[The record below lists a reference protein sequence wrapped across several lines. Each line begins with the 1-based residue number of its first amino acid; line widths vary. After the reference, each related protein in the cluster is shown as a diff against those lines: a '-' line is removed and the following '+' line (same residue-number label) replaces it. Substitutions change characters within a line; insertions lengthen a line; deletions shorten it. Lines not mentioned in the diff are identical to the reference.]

1 MAASRSASAYPDGI
15 APGDA
20 DGHGAR
26 LNWISL
32 AVLGAIL
39 LAALLGAFGGGKAR
53 GAIVDASAAR
63 LEVHTPRVLRNGM
76 FFETRI
82 HVTAKA
88 PIADAVIVVP
98 ATLWRDMTINTMI
111 PAASEEKAEKRAFRF
126 HYGPMKPGDV
136 LDIKVDGQINPP
148 LFAGNSGSVG
158 LHDGD
163 RPIAAIPVEIT
174 VLP

>member
-1 MAASRSASAYPDGI
+1 MAGTKSSSGYPDGI
-15 APGDA
+15 APSDA

-26 LNWISL
+26 FNWMSL
-32 AVLGAIL
+32 AVLGAIM

-53 GAIVDASAAR
+53 GMLADAPAAQ
-63 LEVHTPRVLRNGM
+63 LEVHTPRVLRNGV

-82 HVTAKA
+82 RVTAKA
-88 PIADAVIVVP
+88 PIANAVIAVP
-98 ATLWRDMTINTMI
+98 TTLWRDMTINTMI
-111 PAASEEKAEKRAFRF
+111 PAPSEEKAEKGAFRF
-126 HYGPMKPGDV
+126 SYGELKPGDT

-148 LFAGNSGSVG
+148 LFAGNSGSVE

-163 RPIAAIPVEIT
+163 RPLVRVPVEIT